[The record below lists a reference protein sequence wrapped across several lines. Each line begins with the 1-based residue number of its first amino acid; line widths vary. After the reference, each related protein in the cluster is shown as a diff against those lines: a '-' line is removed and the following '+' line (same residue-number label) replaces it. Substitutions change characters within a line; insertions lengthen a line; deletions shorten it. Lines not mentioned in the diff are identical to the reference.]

1 MKAISWNKLLPATV
15 NEADGAVRS
24 NIGVEVSLRNLNLV
38 QLAQNKVG
46 QIRVYGW
53 ASVPLNT
60 SREQLIYDPKAFKTL
75 SKEIRKHAAFAGK
88 KINAMLPASELKIM
102 SVNFETNEGQDAG
115 LAIARIIADRV
126 EGALTDYVIDYLP
139 VRQSEKFGKGLAVVA
154 IAKQDKVISYLD
166 SLAAAGFEV
175 AALDIGPAAIKR
187 LVTAL
192 SGPRVGETVLVI
204 NFGSNMSYLSI
215 ISGRRLL
222 FDEEIRFGEE
232 LLVAEI
238 ANALDMDVDVAKEQ
252 VGFCGLGSNN
262 QAGLNKTQSDVA
274 DTLLQILRPSFR
286 TLSDSLKRALVYAV
300 AETRGEPIS
309 QIYLVGSVARWAGTA
324 EVLTALMNLPVSV
337 LPDPIATFGASFGE
351 GEINMQNSHPDMAL
365 ATGLALRDLDIDG
378 QYRPGT

>member
-1 MKAISWNKLLPATV
+1 MKAIAWNKLLPGTENDARGV
-15 NEADGAVRS
+15 VRS
-24 NIGVEVSLRNLNLV
+24 NIGVEVSLRSLNMV
-38 QLAQNKVG
+38 QLAQNAAG
-46 QIRVYGW
+46 QIRIHGW
-53 ASVPLNT
+53 ASLPLPSN
-60 SREQLIYDPKAFKTL
+60 RDALIYDPKAFKTL
-75 SKEIRKHAAFAGK
+75 SKQIKHHASFAGK
-88 KINAMLPASELKIM
+88 TVNAMLPASELKIM
-102 SVNFETNEGQDAG
+102 SVNYETKEGQDTG
-115 LAIARIIADRV
+115 LAIARIISERV
-126 EGALTDYVIDYLP
+126 DGSLSDYVIDYLP

-154 IAKQDKVISYLD
+154 IARQDKVIAYLD
-166 SLAAAGFEV
+166 SLAAAGFKV

-204 NFGSNMSYLSI
+204 NFGSDLSYLSI

-232 LLVAEI
+232 RLVSEI
-238 ANALDMDVDVAKEQ
+238 ASALDMDSDVAREQ
-252 VGFCGLGSNN
+252 VRHCGLGSHN
-262 QAGLNKTQSDVA
+262 QAELNATQSDVA

-286 TLSDSLKRALVYAV
+286 TLADSLKRALVYAV

-324 EVLTALMNLPVSV
+324 DVLTALMNLPVSV
-337 LPDPIATFGASFGE
+337 LPDPIATFGASFSE
-351 GEINMQNSHPDMAL
+351 GEINIQNSHPDMAL

>member
-1 MKAISWNKLLPATV
+1 MKAIAWNKLLPGTASDARGV
-15 NEADGAVRS
+15 VRS
-24 NIGVEVSLRNLNLV
+24 NIGLEVSLHNLNLV
-38 QLAQNKVG
+38 QLAQNPAGK
-46 QIRVYGW
+46 IRVHGW
-53 ASVPLNT
+53 ASLPLVYD
-60 SREQLIYDPKAFKTL
+60 REELIYNPKAFKTV
-75 SKEIRKHAAFAGK
+75 SKQIKQHAAFSGK

-102 SVNFETNEGQDAG
+102 SVNYETKEGQDAS

-126 EGALTDYVIDYLP
+126 DGPLSDFVIDYLP

-154 IAKQDKVISYLD
+154 IAKQQKVIAYLD

-204 NFGSNMSYLSI
+204 NFGSNLSYLSI

-232 LLVAEI
+232 QLVSEI
-238 ANALDMDVDVAKEQ
+238 ASALDMDSNLAREQ
-252 VGFCGLGSNN
+252 VRRCGLGSHN
-262 QAGLNKTQSDVA
+262 QPDLNPTLSDVA

-286 TLSDSLKRALVYAV
+286 TLADSLKRALVYSV

-309 QIYLVGSVARWAGTA
+309 QIYLLGSVARWAGA
-324 EVLTALMNLPVSV
+324 ADVLTALMNLPVSV
-337 LPDPIATFGASFGE
+337 LPDPIAAFGASFEE
-351 GEINMQNSHPDMAL
+351 GELNIQHSHPDMAL

>member
-1 MKAISWNKLLPATV
+1 MKAIAWNKLLRGA
-15 NEADGAVRS
+15 ASDGRGMVRS

-38 QLAQNKVG
+38 QLAQNTAG
-46 QIRVYGW
+46 QIRVHGW
-53 ASVPLNT
+53 ASIPLNT
-60 SREQLIYDPKAFKTL
+60 SREELIYDPKAFKTL
-75 SKEIRKHAAFAGK
+75 SKEIKQHAAFAGK
-88 KINAMLPASELKIM
+88 TINAMLPASELKIM
-102 SVNFETNEGQDAG
+102 SVNYETKEGQDTG

-126 EGALTDYVIDYLP
+126 EGPISDYVIDYLP

-154 IAKQDKVISYLD
+154 IAKQEKVIAYLD

-232 LLVAEI
+232 LLVSEI
-238 ANALDMDVDVAKEQ
+238 SNALDMDVEVAREQ
-252 VGFCGLGSNN
+252 VRFCGLGSNN
-262 QAGLNKTQSDVA
+262 QPGLNETQSDVA

-324 EVLTALMNLPVSV
+324 EVLTALMDLPVSV
-337 LPDPIATFGASFGE
+337 LPDPIATFGASFSG
-351 GEINMQNSHPDMAL
+351 GEISIQPSHPDMAL